1 MKPANNSGPTD
12 RVLDEG
18 LEVEAIAQRLGI
30 TEEAVRRICRD
41 HAQEIAS
48 AMRDSA
54 DDLIFELA
62 HHEGL
67 VTLGEPEIPVAVLR
81 AKLDTLEANETRRRT
96 VGQTID
102 LIDSGCLVPYE
113 VLSVADDEEPVS

>member
-18 LEVEAIAQRLGI
+18 LEVEAVAQRLGL
-30 TEEAVRRICRD
+30 TEETVRRICRD
-41 HAQEIAS
+41 HENEILRI
-48 AMRDSA
+48 MRDSA
-54 DDLIFELA
+54 GDLIFALA

-67 VTLGEPEIPVAVLR
+67 VTLGEPEIPEAVLR
-81 AKLDTLEANETRRRT
+81 ARLDTLEANETRRRA
-96 VGQTID
+96 VGNTID

-113 VLSVADDEEPVS
+113 VLPVGDDEPVS

>member
-1 MKPANNSGPTD
+1 MKPANDSGPTD

-18 LEVEAIAQRLGI
+18 LEVEAVAQRLGL
-30 TEEAVRRICRD
+30 TEEAVRQVCRD
-41 HAQEIAS
+41 HGEEILL

-54 DDLIFELA
+54 GDLIFALA

-67 VTLGEPEIPVAVLR
+67 VTLGEPEIPEAVLR

-102 LIDSGCLVPYE
+102 LIDAGCLVPYE

>member
-18 LEVEAIAQRLGI
+18 LEVEAVAQRLGI
-30 TEEAVRRICRD
+30 TEEAVRRVCRD
-41 HAQEIAS
+41 HAQEITF

-54 DDLIFELA
+54 DDLIFALA

-67 VTLGEPEIPVAVLR
+67 VTLGEPEIPEAVLR
-81 AKLDTLEANETRRRT
+81 AKLDILEANTTRRRA
-96 VGQTID
+96 VAQEID
-102 LIDSGCLVPYE
+102 LIDSGCLAPYE
-113 VLSVADDEEPVS
+113 ILPLDTDE